1 MLGRMKPASG
11 LRTGAV
17 VCSEMR
23 EMRLPWGC
31 ARRERIRG
39 DFARLKELLET

>member
-1 MLGRMKPASG
+1 LLGRMKPASG

-17 VCSEMR
+17 VCG

-39 DFARLKELLET
+39 DLARLKELLET